1 MQDNVLTLAVDELNT
16 GVTTDHVYERNRTY
30 ENRSVFHEANHS
42 LVARDT
48 LSLYRT
54 EPKVNGN
61 FKGTAKCALKFSQ
74 DKSVTGVDGLASLTS
89 PIIGEVSFSVPVGIS
104 TADKLIMR
112 QRLIAVLD
120 DDTIMDAL
128 MDQQSI

>member
-1 MQDNVLTLAVDELNT
+1 MQDNILTLAVDELNDT
-16 GVTTDHVYERNRTY
+16 NTTDHVYERNRTY
-30 ENRSVFHEANHS
+30 ENRSLFHEAGHT

-48 LSLYRT
+48 LALYRT

-61 FKGTAKCALKFSQ
+61 FKGTAKCAMKFSA
-74 DKSVTGVDGLASLTS
+74 DKSVTGVDGLAALTS
-89 PIIGEVSFSVPVGIS
+89 PIIGEVSFSVPVGITS
-104 TADKLIMR
+104 ADKLIMR
-112 QRLIAVLD
+112 QRIIALLD